1 MSKPTF
7 DLPCAHFEPSNDFSG
22 CKYYDE
28 PEDEREVGFCKR
40 PDEYKCVSIIPKSL
54 HLSQSSVNDYLTC
67 HHLYWLKQI
76 KGVQVKDEFKSAP
89 LKMGTIWDRAL
100 QRYLGDKTIDM
111 PAEIN
116 KVQIDEFSLA
126 KVKGL
131 FKAYKQLEIHVEEG
145 GQLQAEI
152 DMPITFDNTWGN
164 GEKLELN
171 VTGFYDRKYKNYF
184 VENKFTSKPDNY
196 LDPYFINSQVGTYF
210 LADPSLDYCIME
222 LARVPQLK
230 STGKNKEESAD
241 ELMERIYQDAI
252 SRPSFYFIGYS
263 AVNHTYGKK
272 FHRSEFDLE
281 ELKSR
286 YVHIFREIYNARCLN
301 GWYRNDRVCNNVLPG
316 IQCDMLGICRNND
329 NFNDATYYVREKKV
343 KF

>member
-1 MSKPTF
+1 MSKIDF
-7 DLPCAHFEPSNDFSG
+7 ALPCPKFEPSADFSK
-22 CKYYDE
+22 CKYYAE

-40 PDEYKCVSIIPKSL
+40 PDEYLCVSVLPQSL

-67 HHLYWLKQI
+67 HHLYWLKKI
-76 KGVQVKDEFKSAP
+76 KGVQVKEEFKSAP
-89 LKMGTIWDRAL
+89 LKMGTIWDKAL
-100 QRYLGDKTIDM
+100 QRYLGDSTIDM
-111 PAEIN
+111 PAEID
-116 KVQIDEFSLA
+116 KVQIDEYSLA

-145 GQLQAEI
+145 GIEQAPI
-152 DMPITFDNTWGN
+152 NMPIEFGNTWGN

-171 VTGFYDRKYKNYF
+171 VTGFYDRKYPRSFN
-184 VENKFTSKPDNY
+184 ERKFTSKPDNY

-252 SRPSFYFIGYS
+252 SRPSYYFIGYS

-286 YVHIFREIYNARCLN
+286 YVHIFREIYDSWIYN
-301 GWYRNDRVCNNVLPG
+301 GWYKNDRVCNNVLPG
-316 IQCDMLGICRNND
+316 IQCDMVGICKNGD
-329 NFNDATYYVREKKV
+329 NFNQAMYEIKEKKV

>member
-1 MSKPTF
+1 MNKPTF
-7 DLPCAHFEPSNDFSG
+7 ALPCAHFEPSNDFSQ
-22 CKYYDE
+22 CKSYDE

-40 PDEYKCVSIIPKSL
+40 PDEFKCVSIIPKSL
-54 HLSQSSVNDYLTC
+54 HLSQSSVNNYLTC

-89 LKMGTIWDRAL
+89 LKMGTLWDKAL
-100 QRYLGDKTIDM
+100 QRHLGDKTIDM
-111 PAEIN
+111 PAEID
-116 KVQIDEFSLA
+116 KAQIDEYSLA

-145 GQLQAEI
+145 GQLQAAI

-171 VTGFYDRKYKNYF
+171 VTGFYDRKYSNYF

-196 LDPYFINSQVGTYF
+196 LDPYFINSQIGTYF

-230 STGKNKEESAD
+230 STGRNKEESAD

-286 YVHIFREIYNARCLN
+286 YVHVFREIYNARIYNGFYKNEKVCL
-301 GWYRNDRVCNNVLPG
+301 NVLPN
-316 IQCDMLGICRNND
+316 IPCDFYSICHHGD
-329 NFNDATYYVREKKV
+329 NFNEAVYEIKEKKV